1 MIPEF
6 RIFNRFPGFTDELI
20 KSESPVSKDYAGGK
34 NDSVSVNI
42 IEGEDKYIIEVATPG
57 LDKKDII
64 IDLDND
70 TLSISSKTP
79 GNKKETKERYI
90 RREFSVDSFCRSF
103 TLPEDADV
111 NKITANQKDGV
122 LYVDIP
128 KKEEAKPQP
137 PKSISIS

>member
-6 RIFNRFPGFTDELI
+6 GLFNRLPGFTDEFI
-20 KSESPVSKDYAGGK
+20 KSKSPVSSDYAGDK
-34 NDSVSVNI
+34 NDSASVNI
-42 IEGEDKYIIEVATPG
+42 IEGGEKYSIEVATPG
-57 LDKKDII
+57 LDKKDIS

-70 TLSISSKTP
+70 TLSISSKTE
-79 GNKKETKERYI
+79 GFKKETKERYI

-103 TLPEDADV
+103 NLPEDADV

-128 KKEEAKPQP
+128 KKEEAQPKP